1 MWIKILPRELSVVC
15 CVDLE
20 EMKGSLLNWGSN
32 GGRLPQQ
39 AVETKGRENW
49 ALLGAE
55 RGEGRERE
63 IKAQNLAGTGHL
75 QPVYYTKGGSEKS
88 PLSCKQNS
96 NVHLPRSLRDCPPV

>member
-1 MWIKILPRELSVVC
+1 MVC

-75 QPVYYTKGGSEKS
+75 QPVYYSKGGSEKS